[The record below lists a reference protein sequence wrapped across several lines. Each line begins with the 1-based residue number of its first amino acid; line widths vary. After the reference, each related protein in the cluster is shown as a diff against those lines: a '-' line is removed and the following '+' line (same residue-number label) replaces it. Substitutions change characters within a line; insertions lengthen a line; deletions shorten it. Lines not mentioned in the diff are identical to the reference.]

1 MSTRKTLSEL
11 LDGDYPEIRAKVRM
25 WLSMPGN
32 EPADDLPTEEHRAK
46 VFSTKTPQSVQTFLV
61 DGCVAGTWTS
71 EKGHI
76 RLDPFGP
83 LDKLTRRQLDE
94 DGERLAALHA

>member
-25 WLSMPGN
+25 WLSEPGN

-46 VFSTKTPQSVQTFLV
+46 VLEWARELSSEGDTAMAYPSEYGGRDAVGESVASFET
-61 DGCVAGTWTS
+61 
-71 EKGHI
+71 
-76 RLDPFGP
+76 
-83 LDKLTRRQLDE
+83 
-94 DGERLAALHA
+94 LAKIGRAHV